1 MPSRPGSV
9 TVCGCT
15 ERRWRR
21 GCAARPD
28 LSARLGWL
36 DGAAVERIESLVRR
50 AGLPVRAPAA
60 LSAPEMRD
68 LMAVNKK
75 ARGGALLRLV
85 LLEDMGK
92 AIVTRGYDAAA
103 LDLTLAECRAER

>member
-1 MPSRPGSV
+1 M
-9 TVCGCT
+9 CL
-15 ERRWRR
+15 
-21 GCAARPD
+21 AAR

-36 DGAAVERIESLVRR
+36 DGAAVERIEALVRR

-68 LMAVNKK
+68 LMAVDKK
-75 ARGGALLRLV
+75 AREGALRLV
-85 LLEDMGK
+85 LLEDLGK